1 MEKNI
6 WVLDNNKSELV
17 NEQHIINKD
26 GALRAISMLSHEAV
40 LKAVKRDKEEGEP
53 IRPSLIILDYET
65 EKNEDFKTLI
75 TLQGHSNYAGVPV
88 IFMVKLRTDIID
100 EECYEKGATVVVT
113 KPFNNAAILRIERM
127 AWQYEKSRNYEKILQ
142 KQAAEISTARQI
154 RTLNEQLANRNEL
167 LHQIFGRYFS
177 NEVVEVILDNPEGSS
192 IGGDKKTVTVMMADL
207 RGFTSVSEELEA
219 DVVTDMINFFLGK
232 MTEVIFK
239 FRGSVIEFMGDA
251 ILAVFGAPVEL
262 DNSIE
267 NAIVAAIHMQNAMKE
282 VNTYNSEKNY
292 PLIEMGI
299 GINKGEVFIGNIGSN
314 RMMRYNV
321 MGNTVNL
328 TSRIESYSVGG
339 QVLVAKESLTGL
351 ENKVKVKK
359 EFIITAK
366 GISKKVSVCEVT
378 EVYDVDNCMLD
389 DDEDEM
395 IQIGNDLKINL
406 FIMQDKEILDKKYI
420 GRLKAVSKKRAVVHM
435 ENAEDIELFSDVE
448 LRAND
453 KESSAVFAN
462 SYAKVTARED
472 NMLIMH
478 FTYRESV
485 KI

>member
-1 MEKNI
+1 
-6 WVLDNNKSELV
+6 
-17 NEQHIINKD
+17 
-26 GALRAISMLSHEAV
+26 
-40 LKAVKRDKEEGEP
+40 
-53 IRPSLIILDYET
+53 
-65 EKNEDFKTLI
+65 
-75 TLQGHSNYAGVPV
+75 
-88 IFMVKLRTDIID
+88 
-100 EECYEKGATVVVT
+100 
-113 KPFNNAAILRIERM
+113 
-127 AWQYEKSRNYEKILQ
+127 
-142 KQAAEISTARQI
+142 
-154 RTLNEQLANRNEL
+154 
-167 LHQIFGRYFS
+167 
-177 NEVVEVILDNPEGSS
+177 
-192 IGGDKKTVTVMMADL
+192 
-207 RGFTSVSEELEA
+207 
-219 DVVTDMINFFLGK
+219 
-232 MTEVIFK
+232 
-239 FRGSVIEFMGDA
+239 
-251 ILAVFGAPVEL
+251 
-262 DNSIE
+262 
-267 NAIVAAIHMQNAMKE
+267 MKE

-448 LRAND
+448 LRGMERGL
-453 KESSAVFAN
+453 KRKTSSSFIN
-462 SYAKVTARED
+462 SSKNYGLKYKCFFKNIHRGIFEEIGRAHV
-472 NMLIMH
+472 
-478 FTYRESV
+478 
-485 KI
+485 